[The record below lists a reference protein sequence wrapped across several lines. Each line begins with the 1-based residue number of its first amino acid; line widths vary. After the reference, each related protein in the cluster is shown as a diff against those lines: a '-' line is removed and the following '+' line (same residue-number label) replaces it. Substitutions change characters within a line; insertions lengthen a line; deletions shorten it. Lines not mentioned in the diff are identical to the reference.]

1 MGLVMRFD
9 LYLMFVMLM
18 GLGFTISNG
27 YKFYVGGKDGWVPT
41 PILPKIILI
50 GLTETGFKSTTLF
63 VSLLPLLFLYNYLYN
78 VSILMPY
85 NFAFLQDFK
94 YGKGK
99 DSVLEVREQEYN
111 TCNTTTPPPLTSLP
125 DGDSLFLLS
134 HSGSFFFISGNS
146 QNCLKG
152 QKLAVKVLSTVHH
165 SHSPRHTS
173 PSSSPS
179 PSLSPVHQD
188 LSSPVPSP
196 GVEPSSVSNAHA
208 PAPGPTSARNS
219 AGDGGSCDYDK
230 FYVLRGLY
238 IVASH

>member
-41 PILPKIILI
+41 PS
-50 GLTETGFKSTTLF
+50 EDYSHWSHRNRFQVNDTLH
-63 VSLLPLLFLYNYLYN
+63 
-78 VSILMPY
+78 
-85 NFAFLQDFK
+85 FK
-94 YGKGK
+94 YAKGK
-99 DSVLEVREQEYN
+99 DSVLEVSEQEYN
-111 TCNTTTPPPLTSLP
+111 TCNTTHPLTSLS

-196 GVEPSSVSNAHA
+196 GVEPSSDSNAHA
-208 PAPGPTSARNS
+208 PAPGPASARNS
-219 AGDGGSCDYDK
+219 AGLVGPGMV
-230 FYVLRGLY
+230 VLV
-238 IVASH
+238 IMISSMF

>member
-1 MGLVMRFD
+1 MGLVIRFD

-18 GLGFTISNG
+18 GLGFKISNG
-27 YKFYVGGKDGWVPT
+27 YNFYVGGKDGWVPT
-41 PILPKIILI
+41 PS
-50 GLTETGFKSTTLF
+50 EDYSHWSHRNRFQVNDTLH
-63 VSLLPLLFLYNYLYN
+63 
-78 VSILMPY
+78 
-85 NFAFLQDFK
+85 FK
-94 YGKGK
+94 YTKGK
-99 DSVLEVREQEYN
+99 DSVLEVSEQEYN
-111 TCNTTTPPPLTSLP
+111 TCNTTHPLTSLS
-125 DGDSLFLLS
+125 DGDSLFRLS

-152 QKLAVKVLSTVHH
+152 QKLAIKVLSTVHH

-208 PAPGPTSARNS
+208 PAPGPASARNS
-219 AGDGGSCDYDK
+219 AGLVGPGMV
-230 FYVLRGLY
+230 VLVIMISSLF
-238 IVASH
+238 